1 MYSRRISFAT
11 GLLIAALLCAGCASR
26 APVSATTAAPIVTPA
41 PTATPAA
48 VPAPPIA
55 VTPVPTATPVPTPF
69 SIVWLSDTQ
78 MMAFK
83 RPDALERMGAW
94 IADNRAKESIA
105 QVVQTGDAVEHGAN
119 ELQWE
124 AFDLCYDAFKDDV
137 PYFAIAGNHEPGVRE
152 KDRTLFLSRPY
163 IEAIPDAQKTLGG
176 MAAYT
181 TLVAGGEKI
190 LILGAGWGAE
200 NDALDW
206 MDGVLT
212 QYADHTAILLF
223 HAFLTPQGRI
233 YDRYLPLYDRL
244 VKQHENVRILLCG
257 HVVGRI
263 HRIDELD
270 DDGDGAT
277 DRSVSLQLMNYQD
290 ETVRCGQL
298 RLLTFDPLLRTVAIT
313 TYSPVTDCYYRD
325 GTHTQDIYVLENAF

>member
-1 MYSRRISFAT
+1 MSDNRARLRVAYS
-11 GLLIAALLCAGCASR
+11 LLPLFAALLLAGCAR
-26 APVSATTAAPIVTPA
+26 GAVPAATATAAPTHAPAATPVVLA
-41 PTATPAA
+41 APTPTPTATPA
-48 VPAPPIA
+48 
-55 VTPVPTATPVPTPF
+55 PTPF

-83 RPDALERMGAW
+83 RPDALLAMGEW
-94 IADNRAKESIA
+94 IRENREKENIL

-124 AFDLCYDAFKDDV
+124 AFDGCYDQFENDI

-152 KDRTLFLSRPY
+152 KDLSLFLSRPY
-163 IEAIPDAQKTLGG
+163 IRAIPEERKTLSG

-181 TLVAGGEKI
+181 TLTAGGEDF

-200 NDALDW
+200 TDALDW

-223 HAFLTPQGRI
+223 HSFLTPQGRI
-233 YDRYLPLYDRL
+233 FDRYQPLYDRL
-244 VKQHENVRILLCG
+244 VRPHANVRMLLCG
-257 HVVGRI
+257 HVVGRVN
-263 HRIDELD
+263 RIDAFD
-270 DDGDGAT
+270 DDGDGVAE
-277 DRSVSLQLMNYQD
+277 RNVSIQLMNYQD
-290 ETVRCGQL
+290 LSDRCGQL
-298 RLLTFDPLLRTVAIT
+298 RMLTFDTLARTVTIT

-325 GTHTQDIYVLENAF
+325 GTHPEERHVMEGAF